1 MMSQIIRDTNKNEE
15 QKPSK
20 SRNPKN
26 TLFRFVTMRAPE
38 LVEDADVK
46 SKFVTLDD
54 AELKTSHFMSVLMK
68 DSSEN
73 KADLRNNLASSFED
87 KAFKTREY
95 LTGKAFCAFATW
107 LTANRSKLTNNDV
120 VSKLNEITQSFEFY
134 FDRIELWDNLFYQI
148 ITSRSSY
155 IRETILSILVA
166 EKFVSEYQNLKDFD
180 DSTLREL
187 AQARIIIPNLFLESN
202 QKDTIGIDISRRK
215 VPVNSKELDKQLNV
229 HLASEAI
236 EELRLISEEI
246 KNAKENYD
254 LQQKTSYDDAV
265 SEYQNK
271 LNLLYKNAKTVTQ
284 KYIDKETGIEKTYV
298 EYIDVEVPA
307 FEFKPE
313 RELDYIINHE
323 KISDATQSFLNIA
336 HSSGKNSTSQA
347 IAILDGEISQQSQ
360 VVISQSTS
368 GQTIVNNGGILTPVT
383 QVVNTTY
390 MGKIFSIAGQS
401 IIGKSPL
408 TLLLNDVPA
417 GTDVI
422 EASYRIIFD
431 DNSQVTGVSFEDSW
445 VNGKLQVKLFLEN
458 LDFSNA
464 ESFTIS
470 GEFVLS
476 NDTFINF
483 FGKAT
488 VSGKKIGLLLNRTVA
503 TGNGT
508 FSLEAFINENNPT
521 LPEIEP
527 ALETA
532 SSFGFR
538 RLGIA
543 DYRKV
548 EQEICC
554 YVTGEVSHI
563 ENIMAREF
571 KEKTTKRSVKSENT
585 TFSSNE
591 QEIEKLTD
599 SSTTDRFEM
608 NQEVASIIAKDMHVG
623 VQAGAHWGNPQ
634 SFGGNINADF
644 ASNTS
649 SENSD
654 SQAITHAKDVTE
666 RALDRV
672 VQKIKEERTSKV
684 IEEFSEE
691 DTHGFDNRKGD
702 THVSG
707 VYRWVDKVYKNKV
720 INYGKRLTYEFMI
733 PEPSAFHNKITSGRK
748 NGFTEELIKPTDP
761 RTVSGVLGLKD
772 MNVLTI
778 DTYRHWASVFNAEI
792 EAYPLEE
799 IVAGESFNILG
810 NTAKISTTES
820 SAGNGKVKIPEGYK
834 AYHATGI
841 FNANSDNDA
850 SGNLLSLSVG
860 NLSGSYLLRFYNHTL
875 NIAGPIQSFET
886 EVPVSYTLGNHVAGD
901 ISVTVKCKLTEK
913 AKEQWR
919 LTAFNSIIT
928 AYENRLK
935 EFEAKL
941 KEAKATGDQK
951 AKTNPGFYR
960 QVENMILRKNC
971 IAYMLGDNKMG
982 KNMLSGNTVED
993 LAIKQDAALDAYAGD
1008 VKFLEQAFEWNLM
1021 SYNFYPFYWANKDK
1035 WAGLYNPDEMNDPI
1049 FRAFLQSGMA
1059 RVILTVTP
1067 GFEEAVNWFMAT
1079 KQVWNGG
1086 QVPTIDDPLFVSI
1099 VKELSETTGEIEET
1113 WETRV
1118 PTSLTIIQAGTMG
1131 LNVVNALP
1139 CDDDCED
1146 NLLFDSDGEPIR
1158 DAEGNAV
1165 KVFEKT
1171 DALIGGK
1178 NEEETSNHQKMAK
1191 EVQKMQGRMIENVD
1205 IHDGYIKLTTD
1216 DNPRKVVAQISVE
1229 HLKREMGL

>member
-1 MMSQIIRDTNKNEE
+1 MTMGQVIRNTNKKEN
-15 QKPSK
+15 Q
-20 SRNPKN
+20 NPKN
-26 TLFRFVTMRAPE
+26 TLFRFVTMRAPQLIEGDEVKNSFVKINEDEYSESHFLSGILNDESSNKKILLESLVSTFSRGSIKSKKE
-38 LVEDADVK
+38 LTE
-46 SKFVTLDD
+46 SKFV
-54 AELKTSHFMSVLMK
+54 K
-68 DSSEN
+68 
-73 KADLRNNLASSFED
+73 
-87 KAFKTREY
+87 
-95 LTGKAFCAFATW
+95 FAAW
-107 LTANRSKLTNNDV
+107 LTANRSKLTKESLDENWNDD
-120 VSKLNEITQSFEFY
+120 LNGHDSY
-134 FDRIELWDNLFYQI
+134 LDKWKLWDNLFYQI
-148 ITSRSSY
+148 LTSKSSE
-155 IRETILSILVA
+155 IREVLLSLLA
-166 EKFVSEYQNLKDFD
+166 ADFFLTERKNLKETD
-180 DSTLREL
+180 TEALRKL
-187 AQARIIIPNLFLESN
+187 AQARIIIPNLLLNDNEDRETAGNEVYRSVPIN
-202 QKDTIGIDISRRK
+202 SR
-215 VPVNSKELDKQLNV
+215 VLDKQLEL
-229 HLASEAI
+229 HLASKAI
-236 EELRLISEEI
+236 E
-246 KNAKENYD
+246 D
-254 LQQKTSYDDAV
+254 LQSISLELERGKTDYDQQNNLSYQQAFSKYEKNV
-265 SEYQNK
+265 AEI
-271 LNLLYKNAKTVTQ
+271 YKNATTKEQ
-284 KYIDKETGIEKTYV
+284 KYFDKETGIERKYV
-298 EYIDVEVPA
+298 EYVGIEIPS

-313 RELDYIINHE
+313 PELNYIANSSN
-323 KISDATQSFLNIA
+323 ISESAYEVLKTLMSNNTV
-336 HSSGKNSTSQA
+336 SVSQA
-347 IAILDGEISQQSQ
+347 LAVLNQEITQQSQ
-360 VVISQSTS
+360 ILISELPS
-368 GQTIVNNGGILTPVT
+368 GQTIVNNGGILTPVSNDL
-383 QVVNTTY
+383 NTSSL
-390 MGKIFSIAGQS
+390 GKIFSLAAQS
-401 IIGKSPL
+401 VTGKSPL
-408 TLLLNDVPA
+408 TLLLSNAPA
-417 GTDVI
+417 GADVI
-422 EASYRIIFD
+422 QASYSATFD
-431 DNSQVTGVSFEDSW
+431 NNTVFNGSSFQDSW

-458 LDFSNA
+458 LDYSNTR
-464 ESFTIS
+464 FFNIS
-470 GEFVLS
+470 GEFILS
-476 NDTFINF
+476 NNTTINF
-483 FGKAT
+483 
-488 VSGKKIGLLLNRTVA
+488 SGKGIVSDMKTALIIRRTVV
-503 TGNGT
+503 TGKGA
-508 FSLEAFINENNPT
+508 FSQEAFIDENNPT
-521 LPEIEP
+521 NPVKDPVLQ
-527 ALETA
+527 TA
-532 SSFGFR
+532 TSFGFR

-554 YVTGEVSHI
+554 YVPGEVSHI

-571 KEKTTKRSVKSENT
+571 KEKTTRRSRKTEDTFISGSET
-585 TFSSNE
+585 ET
-591 QEIEKLTD
+591 EKLTD
-599 SSTTDRFEM
+599 TSTTERFEM
-608 NQEVASIIAKDMHVG
+608 NQEAASVIAKDMHIG
-623 VQAGAHWGNPQ
+623 VQAGVHWGSQNA
-634 SFGGNINADF
+634 FGGSVNADF
-644 ASNTS
+644 ATNTS
-649 SENSD
+649 SEDSN
-654 SQAITHAKDVTE
+654 SQAVTHAKDVTE

-672 VQKIKEERTSKV
+672 VQKIKEERTSKI

-720 INYGKRLTYEFMI
+720 INYGKRLMYEFMI
-733 PEPSAFHNKITSGRK
+733 PEPSAFHNKVTSGRK
-748 NGFTEELIKPTDP
+748 DGFTSVLTKPIDP
-761 RTVSGVLGLKD
+761 RTVTGTLGLKNV
-772 MNVLTI
+772 NVLNL
-778 DTYRHWASVFNAEI
+778 DTYKHWAAIFNADI

-799 IVAGESFNILG
+799 IVAGESFNIIG
-810 NTAKISTTES
+810 NAMQLKKTES

-834 AYHATGI
+834 AYYASGI
-841 FNANSDNDA
+841 YNASGDDDA
-850 SGNLLSLSVG
+850 SGNILSLSIG
-860 NLSGSYLLRFYNHTL
+860 NLSGKYTNSLWNYTL
-875 NIAGPIQSFET
+875 NVAGPIQGFEN

-919 LTAFNSIIT
+919 LAAFNLIIT
-928 AYENRLK
+928 AYENKLK

-941 KEAKATGDQK
+941 NEAKAIGDQK

-1178 NEEETSNHQKMAK
+1178 NEEETSDQQKMAK

-1205 IHDGYIKLTTD
+1205 IQDGYIKLTTD